1 MPKKNWKGLPSA
13 RLQALGET
21 KLAECLK
28 KTLSEVQ
35 SLPRASRPHSAKFD
49 LCRVPA
55 VGTRQKLTAVR
66 HPQRPAHG
74 GSACWA
80 RELPLPS
87 AGKAALGKDNIC
99 RVSLFADGQHSAKVG
114 HAVCHMFAE
123 CCASGT
129 RQSSSLPSACG
140 LALGKDGDTRQLCV
154 FR

>member
-1 MPKKNWKGLPSA
+1 MPKKNWKCLPSA

-35 SLPRASRPHSAKFD
+35 SLPSASRPHSAKFD

-55 VGTRQKLTAVR
+55 VGTRQKLTAGAQPERVL
-66 HPQRPAHG
+66 G
-74 GSACWA
+74 TWA
-80 RELPLPS
+80 AFAEC
-87 AGKAALGKDNIC
+87 GKAALGKDNIC

-129 RQSSSLPSACG
+129 RQRWRHSAIMCFPVV
-140 LALGKDGDTRQLCV
+140 LLKANFVTRKK
-154 FR
+154 